1 RVFILF
7 LIVLGGIYSGLFT
20 PTESAAVGALAA
32 ALMLVLEY
40 RKDGFQVMA
49 RNFSEAL
56 KETAG
61 TTSMVF
67 AIIVGSAILSAFFI
81 AARLPQTATG
91 WVESMALNPYVTIAV
106 LLLMLLPMGM
116 ALESISILVISVP
129 LIYPIAMS
137 LDFNGILLGILFVK
151 FIVTGMVTPPVGI
164 NCVVVAGTS
173 NSRVET
179 IFRGVLPFV
188 IVEMLVV
195 SVLFAFPVI
204 STWLLSLIR

>member
-1 RVFILF
+1 PVGHEIEMPPIDRKVRMRDLPMRGVVRVFILF

-137 LDFNGILLGILFVK
+137 LDFNGIWLGILIVK
-151 FIVTGMVTPPVGI
+151 F
-164 NCVVVAGTS
+164 
-173 NSRVET
+173 
-179 IFRGVLPFV
+179 
-188 IVEMLVV
+188 
-195 SVLFAFPVI
+195 
-204 STWLLSLIR
+204 